1 MRSAVIAL
9 SAVIGCFAF
18 GLLSRAEQE
27 VTATPE
33 SLTAKI
39 ETLRAKQLVWREIGW
54 NRCLLDGLK
63 QSREQKKPV
72 LLWAFINA
80 DPQEERC

>member
-1 MRSAVIAL
+1 MRSAVFAL
-9 SAVIGCFAF
+9 STVVGFFAF
-18 GLLSRAEQE
+18 GQSSRAEQE
-27 VTATPE
+27 APATPE

-39 ETLRAKQLVWREIGW
+39 ETLRPKQLVWREIGW

-80 DPQEERC
+80 DPQGERC